1 MLTNFVI
8 LLLHDT
14 CLDTS
19 LLLPLDMSQL
29 EMFFLRSSHS
39 PRSYLLQRRAF
50 VVCYLMEMRKR
61 VPGLNNAGP
70 SHKFSHSNLE
80 LDLHDMA

>member
-1 MLTNFVI
+1 M
-8 LLLHDT
+8 
-14 CLDTS
+14 
-19 LLLPLDMSQL
+19 
-29 EMFFLRSSHS
+29 
-39 PRSYLLQRRAF
+39 
-50 VVCYLMEMRKR
+50 CYLMEMRKR